1 MGHKCT
7 IVVYV
12 QAAFLLLIGVSV
24 VECQREIRHERGG
37 QTDRIKVHLL
47 IAVRVWTNKNV

>member
-37 QTDRIKVHLL
+37 QTDRIEVHLL